1 MQRQLVAAG
10 VAVTGVAAALALRRL
25 VVARRAAALLNKLQL
40 KTPVPPDV
48 EISQAVKLTPI
59 KELFDRKFGL
69 REGELFAHGTYKG
82 KLSLSVYER
91 LKHQPDGNYVVVCGI
106 NPTPL
111 GEGKST
117 TTIGLSQALGAHLG
131 QQVMTCIRQPSMGP
145 TFGIKGGAAGGG
157 YAQCA
162 PMEEFNLH
170 MTGDIHAIT
179 AANNLFAAAIDTR
192 YLHEQTASTSFLWN
206 KLCPADGSGRRT
218 FELSMRPR
226 LDKLGIH
233 KADPNDLTASE
244 IERFVR
250 LDIDPDSI
258 TWKRVTDTNDRYL
271 RGVSVGTSPSEVNK
285 KTGES
290 LGRESGFAITVA
302 SEIMA
307 VLALATDLSDLRAR
321 LGRMIACTS
330 RAGEPLTADDF
341 GITGALTVLMMDA
354 LMPTTMQTLE
364 GTPALVHC
372 GPFANIAHGNSSV
385 VADRL
390 ALKLV
395 GPQGYVLTEA
405 GFGSDMGGEKF
416 FNIKCLYSKLRP
428 SCAVLV
434 CTVRALKLH
443 SNEAPPVVPGAALAA
458 EYREERLG
466 LVAKGAANMLA
477 HIQNVRKHGVQ
488 VAAASHN
495 STAQAQIARTDSRA
509 RAEHGPRQTE
519 VD

>member
-1 MQRQLVAAG
+1 
-10 VAVTGVAAALALRRL
+10 
-25 VVARRAAALLNKLQL
+25 
-40 KTPVPPDV
+40 
-48 EISQAVKLTPI
+48 
-59 KELFDRKFGL
+59 
-69 REGELFAHGTYKG
+69 
-82 KLSLSVYER
+82 
-91 LKHQPDGNYVVVCGI
+91 
-106 NPTPL
+106 
-111 GEGKST
+111 
-117 TTIGLSQALGAHLG
+117 
-131 QQVMTCIRQPSMGP
+131 
-145 TFGIKGGAAGGG
+145 
-157 YAQCA
+157 
-162 PMEEFNLH
+162 
-170 MTGDIHAIT
+170 
-179 AANNLFAAAIDTR
+179 
-192 YLHEQTASTSFLWN
+192 
-206 KLCPADGSGRRT
+206 
-218 FELSMRPR
+218 MRPR
-226 LDKLGIH
+226 LDKLGIF
-233 KADPNDLTASE
+233 KANPDDLTASE

-372 GPFANIAHGNSSV
+372 GPFANIAHGALASRRRPRSRRESSTSPPHASRTGNSSV

-488 VAAASHN
+488 VAAASHKN
-495 STAQAQIARTDSRA
+495 TTPGPKTHEHRQSRRERQQRQPEVSA
-509 RAEHGPRQTE
+509 GPPGRRMR
-519 VD
+519 